1 MNEPKIAVAVY
12 VEYGTWGS
20 KWAAPIAGLMMEKY
34 IKGKLSEKSTNKV
47 RRIQEAIILDK
58 NTKF

>member
-1 MNEPKIAVAVY
+1 
-12 VEYGTWGS
+12 
-20 KWAAPIAGLMMEKY
+20 MMEKY

-47 RRIQEAIILDK
+47 RRIQEEIILDK